1 MKKIGLPINILL
13 LLIVI
18 PVLVTQ
24 VMAKEKRNYQAVS
37 LEETSYEE
45 ISFRNEAQDIDL
57 GGMLFLPEGEGSY
70 PAVVFIHGSGSS
82 RRDNRWY
89 LTMTQYLQANG
100 IAVLL
105 PDKRGSE
112 KSGGSWHSAS
122 FEDLSTDAVA
132 AVDFLKTRDDL
143 PITQI
148 GIIGMSQ
155 GGFIAPMLASLSPD
169 VAFVVDVVGAAVPV
183 KEQLLFEENNN
194 LREMG
199 FLPGISNL
207 IAYPAAWSIREVR
220 QKDFWDAVGHYD
232 PLPYWQEMEID
243 GLALFG
249 EIDPN
254 VPSIK
259 SAELLRSLGKD
270 NITVKV
276 YGGSAHALQDPVDQG
291 NRYIREDALHD
302 IVTFVKRATAT
313 S

>member
-1 MKKIGLPINILL
+1 M
-13 LLIVI
+13 
-18 PVLVTQ
+18 
-24 VMAKEKRNYQAVS
+24 YQAEYSASVIS
-37 LEETSYEE
+37 SGAFEPGADVAETS
-45 ISFRNEAQDIDL
+45 L
-57 GGMLFLPEGEGSY
+57 GVGAG
-70 PAVVFIHGSGSS
+70 A
-82 RRDNRWY
+82 
-89 LTMTQYLQANG
+89 
-100 IAVLL
+100 
-105 PDKRGSE
+105 
-112 KSGGSWHSAS
+112 
-122 FEDLSTDAVA
+122 FE
-132 AVDFLKTRDDL
+132 TR
-143 PITQI
+143 
-148 GIIGMSQ
+148 
-155 GGFIAPMLASLSPD
+155 
-169 VAFVVDVVGAAVPV
+169 DVVGAAVPI

-220 QKDFWDAVGHYD
+220 QKGFWDAVGHYD

>member
-1 MKKIGLPINILL
+1 MKKIGLPIIILL

-24 VMAKEKRNYQAVS
+24 VMAKEERNYQAAS

-112 KSGGSWHSAS
+112 KSGGSWPSAS

-169 VAFVVDVVGAAVPV
+169 VAFVVDVVGAAVPI

-220 QKDFWDAVGHYD
+220 QKGFWDAVGHYD